1 MTNKNLTARTAGW
14 GTLNAVFIILIIGF
28 YTLCLAVPT
37 RWAALYETYGRALIV
52 TMAALYFWNMRLRG
66 SFEVRVMLFYVAW
79 LFVTRLL
86 NGDTY
91 LQNEYDLVLA
101 ELLCFL
107 VLACAFTMS
116 TDSREKLFDAVIVL
130 YCGVFFIAALL
141 GIFCCI
147 MGCYLVLPP
156 EGVIFGVEIEAEYLF
171 TNFIAMFGT
180 VRTISA
186 VWTFT
191 AWCLALY
198 EFANK
203 KSLLWRIPF
212 GIALF
217 VFTLAVIMSY
227 SRTITVSFC
236 VCCAMLAILA
246 VLKKTKGR
254 RLPLRAALCVFCA
267 VLALGISYK
276 ASTAVKPLVG
286 AVSSAV
292 TADLPRESNDIIHYH
307 SKVSE
312 DFSDPRKDSSNVA
325 SLSGRTDIYRA
336 ALTILK
342 TEPSTLLR
350 GKYSFKIQTS
360 LAPFFP
366 PSEEYPIRHT
376 HNYLLQTAL
385 LTGLVGLAAV
395 VIFTVCVILRM
406 MVFFFSEN
414 GRVRFANKLLTLPI
428 AGLFIYSMMEI
439 MIFTNCSDSRSF
451 GTDLRELMF
460 FLITGMFLAKYYDA
474 FPAPPLFKSRNKK
487 IEKEFGNE

>member
-1 MTNKNLTARTAGW
+1 M
-14 GTLNAVFIILIIGF
+14 
-28 YTLCLAVPT
+28 
-37 RWAALYETYGRALIV
+37 E
-52 TMAALYFWNMRLRG
+52 
-66 SFEVRVMLFYVAW
+66 
-79 LFVTRLL
+79 
-86 NGDTY
+86 
-91 LQNEYDLVLA
+91 
-101 ELLCFL
+101 
-107 VLACAFTMS
+107 
-116 TDSREKLFDAVIVL
+116 
-130 YCGVFFIAALL
+130 
-141 GIFCCI
+141 
-147 MGCYLVLPP
+147 
-156 EGVIFGVEIEAEYLF
+156 
-171 TNFIAMFGT
+171 
-180 VRTISA
+180 
-186 VWTFT
+186 
-191 AWCLALY
+191 
-198 EFANK
+198 
-203 KSLLWRIPF
+203 
-212 GIALF
+212 
-217 VFTLAVIMSY
+217 
-227 SRTITVSFC
+227 
-236 VCCAMLAILA
+236 
-246 VLKKTKGR
+246 KGR

-350 GKYSFKIQTS
+350 GKYSFKIKTS

-366 PSEEYPIRHT
+366 PREEYPIMHT

-385 LTGLVGLAAV
+385 LTGIVGLAAV
-395 VIFTVCVILRM
+395 VIFTVSVTLRM

-414 GRVRFANKLLTLPI
+414 GRVRFAGKLLTLPI

-439 MIFTNCSDSRSF
+439 LIFTNCSDSRSF

-460 FLITGMFLAKYYDA
+460 FLITGMFLAKYYET